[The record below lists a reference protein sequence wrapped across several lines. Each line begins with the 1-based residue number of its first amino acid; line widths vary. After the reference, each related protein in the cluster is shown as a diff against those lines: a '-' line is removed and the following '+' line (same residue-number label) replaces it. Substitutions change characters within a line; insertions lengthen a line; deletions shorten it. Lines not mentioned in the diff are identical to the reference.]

1 MLYNPLMPAPTDND
15 LPSGDG
21 LYPIRHVCAET
32 GINPVTLR
40 AWERRYGLI
49 RPLRTPKGHRLYSGE
64 DIARIRRILELLDE
78 GVAVSQVGRV
88 LQHETPAVGSNG
100 AAGGNGADRHA
111 PRVPDDTA
119 SGLHADRPGG
129 GVAPHVLDPI
139 ADTLLDATRAL
150 DTVQLERSYA
160 RLLMR
165 HGWEGVHQRPFL
177 EAYETLRE
185 AARHDPLDEARFA
198 VFTAWAVTSLS
209 DQLRS
214 ALLLCEGPTCP
225 CVVPASGHRRL
236 SGLLLLLASARQG
249 LRVLPLQDV
258 LSPGAMQALTEQLDA
273 PAIVVHTPSRSLQS
287 GAFEGLQRLLRAE
300 GVPAFLAGDG
310 ARGLADLNG
319 SRSLE
324 ILPPSPL
331 EAADRLSRQLLDPAE
346 L

>member
-1 MLYNPLMPAPTDND
+1 MPTPTDSD
-15 LPSGDG
+15 LPASHG

-49 RPLRTPKGHRLYSGE
+49 RPLRTPKGHRLYSAE

-88 LQHETPAVGSNG
+88 LQHETPAAGSSDR
-100 AAGGNGADRHA
+100 DRHA
-111 PRVPDDTA
+111 PLLLDDAAFGT
-119 SGLHADRPGG
+119 HTHRPGG
-129 GVAPHVLDPI
+129 GIAPHVLDPI
-139 ADTLLDATRAL
+139 TDTLLETTRAL

-165 HGWEGVHQRPFL
+165 HGWEGVHERAFL
-177 EAYETLRE
+177 ETYETLRE

-198 VFTAWAVTSLS
+198 VFTAWAVSSLS

-214 ALLLCEGPTCP
+214 ALQLCEGPTCP

-236 SGLLLLLASARQG
+236 NGLLLLLASARQG

-258 LSPGAMQALTEQLDA
+258 VSPAAMQALTEQLDA

-287 GAFEGLQRLLRAE
+287 SAFEGLQRLLRAD
-300 GVPAFLAGDG
+300 GVPAFLAGEG

-319 SRSLE
+319 PRPLE

-331 EAADRLSRQLLDPAE
+331 AAADQLSRQLLDPAE
-346 L
+346 R

>member
-1 MLYNPLMPAPTDND
+1 MLYNPPMPAPTDND
-15 LPSGDG
+15 LPSSDG

-49 RPLRTPKGHRLYSGE
+49 QPLRTPKGHRLYSAG
-64 DIARIRRILELLDE
+64 DIARIHRILELLDE

-88 LQHETPAVGSNG
+88 LQRETPPTGSNG
-100 AAGGNGADRHA
+100 SDRHHLPPPDDHAAGAHA
-111 PRVPDDTA
+111 HRQ
-119 SGLHADRPGG
+119 GG

-139 ADTLLDATRAL
+139 AENLLETTRAL

-165 HGWEGVHQRPFL
+165 HGWEGVHERAFL

-214 ALLLCEGPTCP
+214 ALLLCEGPICP

-236 SGLLLLLASARQG
+236 SGLLLLLAGARQG
-249 LRVLPLQDV
+249 LRVLPLQDLV
-258 LSPGAMQALTEQLDA
+258 SPGAMQALTEQLDA
-273 PAIVVHTPSRSLQS
+273 PAIVVHVPSRSMHG
-287 GAFEGLQRLLRAE
+287 GALEALQRLLQTD
-300 GVPAFLAGDG
+300 GVPAFLAGEG
-310 ARGLADLNG
+310 ARGFSDLDG
-319 SRSLE
+319 PRSLLT
-324 ILPPSPL
+324 LPPQPL
-331 EAADRLSRQLLDPAE
+331 EAADQLSRQLLDPVE
-346 L
+346 H